1 MAKRAAVGSQG
12 RLHIGILIMQI
23 GGRLHLKIACIHL
36 FEATLSYHRGVITR
50 LLGFLACQ
58 GLLLVPHGLH
68 GLHGLLLLVI
78 QDLFL
83 VRRVN
88 RSMIGGPSDAGHAA
102 PHVRP
107 FAIG

>member
-1 MAKRAAVGSQG
+1 M
-12 RLHIGILIMQI
+12 
-23 GGRLHLKIACIHL
+23 
-36 FEATLSYHRGVITR
+36 
-50 LLGFLACQ
+50 LGFLACQ
-58 GLLLVPHGLH
+58 GLLVPHGLH

-88 RSMIGGPSDAGHAA
+88 RSMIGGPSDAGHA